1 MTFEERVKLETKA
14 ALRALLEA
22 KEKVEDDEDGG
33 GDGDGDEDGDK
44 GGKDGEEEEEE
55 QEDEE
60 LTESLLLGTIAVG
73 ATIAGIG
80 KLVDNLKK
88 RSRETQIEKQL
99 NKVLPNL
106 SKDIL
111 KLRQRAKLLNS
122 AQDIDS
128 FETATTKIVN
138 DVKSAITTVGKIELN
153 EKELN
158 SLSWRIQSPEKRL
171 EKFRKEIKSVLT
183 NTISDLED
191 LETVAMQ
198 ELNAK
203 LGL

>member
-1 MTFEERVKLETKA
+1 MSLTFKERVELETKL
-14 ALRALLEA
+14 ALHSLLES
-22 KEKVEDDEDGG
+22 KST
-33 GDGDGDEDGDK
+33 
-44 GGKDGEEEEEE
+44 EEESDEEE
-55 QEDEE
+55 DEESEEDEEESEEDEEE
-60 LTESLLLGTIAVG
+60 LTESLLLGAIVVG
-73 ATIAGIG
+73 STVVGIG

-88 RSRETQIEKQL
+88 RSREKQIELQI

-106 SKDIL
+106 SKDVL
-111 KLRQRAKLLNS
+111 KLRQRAKMLNS

-138 DVKSAITTVGKIELN
+138 DVKAAIATVGKIELTDG
-153 EKELN
+153 ELN
-158 SLSWRIQSPEKRL
+158 SLSWNIQSPEKRL
-171 EKFRKEIKSVLT
+171 EKFKTEIKSVLT

-191 LETVAMQ
+191 LETIAMQ

>member
-1 MTFEERVKLETKA
+1 MSLTFKERVELETRA
-14 ALRALLEA
+14 ALRNLLEA
-22 KEKVEDDEDGG
+22 EKSEEEDDESEESEEESEESEE
-33 GDGDGDEDGDK
+33 DEES
-44 GGKDGEEEEEE
+44 EEEE
-55 QEDEE
+55 EE

-88 RSRETQIEKQL
+88 RTREAQIEAQI

-122 AQDIDS
+122 SQDIDS
-128 FETATTKIVN
+128 FETATSKISN
-138 DVKSAITTVGKIELN
+138 DIKSAITTVSKIELT

-158 SLSWRIQSPEKRL
+158 SLSWKIQSPEKRL
-171 EKFRKEIKSVLT
+171 EKFRKEVKSVLT
-183 NTISDLED
+183 NTISDIED

>member
-33 GDGDGDEDGDK
+33 EDEDGEDGDK
-44 GGKDGEEEEEE
+44 GEKDGEEDGEEEE
-55 QEDEE
+55 EE
-60 LTESLLLGTIAVG
+60 LTESLLLGAITVG

-111 KLRQRAKLLNS
+111 KLRQRAKMLNS

-128 FETATTKIVN
+128 FETATTKIIN
-138 DVKSAITTVGKIELN
+138 DVKSAITTVGKLELN
-153 EKELN
+153 QKELN